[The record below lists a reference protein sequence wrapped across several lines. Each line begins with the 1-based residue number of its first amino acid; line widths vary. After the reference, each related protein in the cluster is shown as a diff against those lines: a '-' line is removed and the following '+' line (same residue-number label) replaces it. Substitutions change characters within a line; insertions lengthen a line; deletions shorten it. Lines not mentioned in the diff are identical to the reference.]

1 MIGTT
6 ANLLH
11 GDQVSIYQLIHG
23 LMLPSG
29 NDAAMCLAEN
39 FVNYNKKGRIF
50 IPAKELTVLAYSEIK
65 AS

>member
-39 FVNYNKKGRIF
+39 FVNYSKKGRVF
-50 IPAKELTVLAYSEIK
+50 IPAKEPTVLANSEIK